1 MAGIVK
7 DEQDPQKFHV
17 DWSAVHAGLNPWKRT
32 AKVSVDPF
40 LVAKAVKG
48 VMRQCTHQTAAAR
61 PLVWNEYT
69 VFLELSDWEHVK
81 KLESTLV
88 RDLGGIVEKEISRL
102 KAEMVG
108 AFNVR
113 LLRDEG
119 GSVRPGTAVIK
130 VDFSEVESPEAAADP
145 REMTVRFSVPLGRT
159 VLDMQTQNVPELG
172 GAEGEGP
179 EELRVT
185 WAEGETTIRGGA
197 RAVLGRPH
205 TGETP
210 GFVPLTGASTKINKR
225 QVWIEAEGGGAV
237 IGRLSDANPVEVNGR
252 LLQAGGQ
259 IDVDTLPAEIS
270 LSSGELVLTVD
281 RLSRVPHLEAEAE
294 AEA

>member
-1 MAGIVK
+1 MGGIVR

-17 DWSAVHAGLNPWKRT
+17 DWAAVHAGLNPWKRA

-40 LVAKAVKG
+40 LVAKAVRG
-48 VMRQCTHQTAAAR
+48 VMRQCSHQTAAGR

-88 RDLGGIVEKEISRL
+88 RDLGGIVEKEIAKL

-108 AFNVR
+108 PFNVR

-119 GSVRPGTAVIK
+119 GSVRPGAAVVK
-130 VDFSEVESPEAAADP
+130 VDFSEVETPVTADSG
-145 REMTVRFSVPLGRT
+145 EMTVRLSTPLGRT
-159 VLDMQTQNVPELG
+159 VLEMQTQNLPDLSNG
-172 GAEGEGP
+172 EGEGP
-179 EELRVT
+179 EELRIS
-185 WAEGETTIRGGA
+185 WPEGETTVRGGA
-197 RAVLGRPH
+197 RVVLGRPH

-210 GFVPLTGASTKINKR
+210 GFVPLLGASTKINKR
-225 QVWIEAEGGGAV
+225 QVWIEAEDGGAV

-259 IDVDTLPAEIS
+259 IDVDVLPAEIS
-270 LSSGELVLTVD
+270 LSSGELVLTVE
-281 RLSRVPHLEAEAE
+281 RLLLLDTEPEAEA
-294 AEA
+294 